1 MTSGIPTE
9 KQLFDTQEV
18 AEYLG
23 VERTTV
29 QSWCR
34 SGYLRCLKI
43 GKGWRIH
50 REALDDFL
58 KQSENSAKL
67 D

>member
-1 MTSGIPTE
+1 MTSRIPTE
-9 KQLFDTQEV
+9 KQLFATHEV
-18 AEYLG
+18 AEYLQ

-29 QSWCR
+29 QRWCR
-34 SGYLRCLKI
+34 SGHLRCLKI

-50 REALDDFL
+50 REALEDFL